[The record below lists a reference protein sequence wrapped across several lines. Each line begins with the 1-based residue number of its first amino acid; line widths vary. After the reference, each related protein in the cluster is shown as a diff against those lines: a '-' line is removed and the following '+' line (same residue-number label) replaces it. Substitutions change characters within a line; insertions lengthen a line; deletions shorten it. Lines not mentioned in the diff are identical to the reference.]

1 MKLRGTTTAALVA
14 ALLAACASPYQAP
27 VVERPV
33 TRPPAA
39 KPAPPAAAPPAVP
52 AEKRAVSYT
61 VRRGD
66 TLYSIALDNGL
77 DYRELAAWNNL
88 ADPAQLQTGQVL
100 RMRAP
105 EVAAQPPAPPVRAEG
120 EVRVQPAIIPGAV
133 ETRPLGGDARTAAG
147 ETRPLPTEPTRP
159 ADLKTAPKAM
169 KLPYS
174 EENLAMLLRL
184 QPPAA
189 APKPEVPGGGPPP
202 AQKPDGTA
210 EDPEGVAWMW
220 PAAGRVLA
228 GFSEATNKGLDIVGK
243 VGDPVFA
250 SAGGRVVYS
259 GVGLRGYGKLVI
271 IKHNQ
276 TYLSAYAHNSNILV
290 KEGQNVARGQKIAEI
305 GNTDS
310 PQVKLHFE
318 IRRLGKPVDPLKF
331 LPERPS

>member
-1 MKLRGTTTAALVA
+1 VKLCGAAAAGLAAALI
-14 ALLAACASPYQAP
+14 AACATPYQAP
-27 VVERPV
+27 VVERQV
-33 TRPPAA
+33 TRPGAA
-39 KPAPPAAAPPAVP
+39 KPPAPAAPSAAP
-52 AEKRAVSYT
+52 AEKRPDSYA

-105 EVAAQPPAPPVRAEG
+105 EGAAQPQAPARAEG
-120 EVRVQPAIIPGAV
+120 EVRAQPAIIPGAV
-133 ETRPLGGDARTAAG
+133 ETRPLGGEA
-147 ETRPLPTEPTRP
+147 RPLPAEPTRP

-174 EENLAMLLRL
+174 EENLARLLRL
-184 QPPAA
+184 QPLAV
-189 APKPEVPGGGPPP
+189 APRPEVPGAGPPP

-228 GFSEATNKGLDIVGK
+228 GFSDATNKGLDIVGK
-243 VGDPVFA
+243 IGDPVFA